1 MVSFSAPLLL
11 VGHTEQT
18 PVQQKGPHMNDKNA
32 SGKRNL
38 TILSWMGLACQA
50 IGWVSVFSNFVGLQ
64 WGTLLAG
71 MMTVTFGMA
80 MGGWAGNLRE
90 ITELKERLARLEGG
104 AGTAAA
110 TASNH

>member
-1 MVSFSAPLLL
+1 
-11 VGHTEQT
+11 
-18 PVQQKGPHMNDKNA
+18 MNGNSA

-50 IGWVSVFSNFVGLQ
+50 IGWVSVFSNFVGLD
-64 WGTLLAG
+64 WGTLQAG
-71 MMTVTFGMA
+71 MIMAIFGMA

-104 AGTAAA
+104 ARTAPA
-110 TASNH
+110 TASDH